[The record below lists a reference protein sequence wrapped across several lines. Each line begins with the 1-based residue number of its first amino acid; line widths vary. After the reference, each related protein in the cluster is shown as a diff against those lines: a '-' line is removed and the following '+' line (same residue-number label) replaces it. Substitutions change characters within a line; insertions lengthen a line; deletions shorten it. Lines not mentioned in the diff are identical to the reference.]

1 MLNAIVYCQLL
12 TSFLASLKPKVKRFT
27 TAKAPQNA
35 TINME
40 ELMSPSEDENEN
52 EEDEEED
59 EWRPVKPDK
68 GRRVSKKPKA
78 TGVSSEAPCWPHTQ
92 PGNLHKYSSHA
103 ASVVTRDVLP
113 SSARAKAAAS
123 TSSAGVEKGR

>member
-1 MLNAIVYCQLL
+1 MRRCIEKGQLL

-40 ELMSPSEDENEN
+40 ELMSASEDEN
-52 EEDEEED
+52 EEED
-59 EWRPVKPDK
+59 EWRPVKAEK

-78 TGVSSEAPCWPHTQ
+78 TGVSSQAPCWPHTT
-92 PGNLHKYSSHA
+92 YSCVA
-103 ASVVTRDVLP
+103 ASVVTADAIP
-113 SSARAKAAAS
+113 SSARAKATAS
-123 TSSAGVEKGR
+123 TSSAGAEKVR